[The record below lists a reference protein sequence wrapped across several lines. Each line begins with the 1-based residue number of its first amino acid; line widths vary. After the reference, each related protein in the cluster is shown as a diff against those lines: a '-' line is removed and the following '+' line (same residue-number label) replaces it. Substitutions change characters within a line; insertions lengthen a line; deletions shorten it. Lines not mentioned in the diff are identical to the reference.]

1 MKTKSILSS
10 DALCL
15 SETYLTK
22 INSDSSQQVY
32 ECFLISPYSM
42 PVNRRFYLVNIKGIS
57 YWANAV
63 TGTLFISN
71 GKCMT
76 SNLLSLKQVPTPA
89 GKQAYKKEIENVK
102 IAA

>member
-15 SETYLTK
+15 NEAYLTK

-32 ECFLISPYSM
+32 ECLLFSPNSM
-42 PVNRRFYLVNIKGIS
+42 PVNRKFYLVNIKGIP

-63 TGTLFISN
+63 TGTLFNSN

-76 SNLLSLKQVPTPA
+76 SNLLSLKQLHIPV
-89 GKQAYKKEIENVK
+89 GKQTYKIEIENVK